1 MKDVTENESH
11 SLTPARDALFATL
24 EKQGHIKIFGIV
36 GIPGPSGIYG
46 IYGWQ
51 TGDGRR
57 AIVTETYEGDC
68 VLYEPKKEDS

>member
-1 MKDVTENESH
+1 MGETEN
-11 SLTPARDALFATL
+11 SLTPERDALFATL
-24 EKQGHIKIFGIV
+24 EEQGHIKIFGIC

-57 AIVTETYEGDC
+57 AIITEAYEGDC
-68 VLYEPKKEDS
+68 VLYVPSNAQMKDSV